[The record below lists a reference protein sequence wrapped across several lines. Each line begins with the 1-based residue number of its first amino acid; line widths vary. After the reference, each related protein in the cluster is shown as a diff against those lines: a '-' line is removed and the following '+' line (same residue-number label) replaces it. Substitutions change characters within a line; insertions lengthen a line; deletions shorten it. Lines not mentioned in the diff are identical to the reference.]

1 MCCDHP
7 TSYFICTY
15 VHTYTHTNTHTH
27 THSHACTHTHTHTHT
42 HTQSEGNVDNSVYA
56 HIPDSQLKLTEK
68 GKQQAYV
75 SGITDTGNR
84 HGVLEHA

>member
-1 MCCDHP
+1 MCVVIIQLH
-7 TSYFICTY
+7 TSYALTCTHI
-15 VHTYTHTNTHTH
+15 HTQTHTH
-27 THSHACTHTHTHTHT
+27 THTHTHAHTHTHT